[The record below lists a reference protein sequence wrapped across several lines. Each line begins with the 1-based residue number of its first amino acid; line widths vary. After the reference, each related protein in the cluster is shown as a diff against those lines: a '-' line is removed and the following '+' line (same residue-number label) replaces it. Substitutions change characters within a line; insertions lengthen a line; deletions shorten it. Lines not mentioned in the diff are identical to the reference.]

1 MGHLENIFSE
11 LKCSELITTYVTC
24 YAHFGASHFTSGK
37 QEVQAVSFAV
47 S

>member
-1 MGHLENIFSE
+1 MGLLENIFSE
-11 LKCSELITTYVTC
+11 LKCSELITTNITC

-37 QEVQAVSFAV
+37 QAVQAVSFAV

>member
-1 MGHLENIFSE
+1 MVLLENIFSE
-11 LKCSELITTYVTC
+11 LKYSELTPTNVTC

-37 QEVQAVSFAV
+37 QAVQAVSFAV

>member
-11 LKCSELITTYVTC
+11 LKCLKLITANVTC
-24 YAHFGASHFTSGK
+24 YAHFDASHFTSGK